1 VLTGF
6 LGAGKTTLLNHIL
19 TAEHGKKI
27 AVIENEFGEI
37 GIDESLLT
45 QKSVSVDEEVYEMN
59 NGCVCCTVR
68 GDLIRVLH
76 KILKSPN
83 KLDAIVIETTGLADP
98 APVAQTFYVEED
110 LKDKTYLDGIICLV
124 DAKHVHN
131 HLNDKTGD
139 DVSEVVSEATQQV
152 AFADR
157 ILLNKVDLVEEE
169 EEMSSIEDRL
179 RSINKYAE
187 IKRCTQA
194 KIDVSWVL
202 DLKSFDLERV
212 LEMDPTFIPKTD
224 GDRAHEHEH
233 EHEGHCGDPHC
244 DTDHDHGHEHKDHDH
259 GHEHKDHDHDHEHK
273 DHDHGHEHKDHDH
286 GHEHKDHDHG
296 HEHKDH
302 DHGHE
307 HKDHDHGH
315 EHEDHDHGHG
325 QCGDPNCETDHSH
338 GHGHGDGSRTAHWSS
353 RVSSVGF
360 VRDGDLDM
368 DKVNEWIGQLLQDKG
383 ADIYRMKG
391 VLALKDTPTK
401 FAFQAVHMQM
411 NGEMLGLWDDEKRQ
425 SKLVFIGKDL
435 NKQELSDALDACMV
449 N

>member
-1 VLTGF
+1 MSAEKVPVTVLTGF

-19 TAEHGKKI
+19 TANHGKRI

-37 GIDESLLT
+37 GIDESLLS

-68 GDLIRVLH
+68 GDLIRVLN
-76 KILKSPN
+76 KILKSPR

-110 LKDKTYLDGIICLV
+110 LKDKAYLDGIICLV

-139 DVSEVVSEATQQV
+139 DASEVVSEATQQV

-157 ILLNKVDLVEEE
+157 ILLNKCDLVPDEAELASVE
-169 EEMSSIEDRL
+169 ARL
-179 RSINKYAE
+179 RTINKYAE
-187 IKRCTQA
+187 IKRCQQS
-194 KIDVSWVL
+194 KVDVSWVL
-202 DLKSFDLERV
+202 DLKSFDLQRV
-212 LEMDPTFIPKTD
+212 LDMDPDFIPKTESEKHD
-224 GDRAHEHEH
+224 HGHAH
-233 EHEGHCGDPHC
+233 GHKE
-244 DTDHDHGHEHKDHDH
+244 HDHGHEHAGEACDHPSHGHAHEHKEHDH
-259 GHEHKDHDHDHEHK
+259 GH
-273 DHDHGHEHKDHDH
+273 DHGA
-286 GHEHKDHDHG
+286 GC
-296 HEHKDH
+296 
-302 DHGHE
+302 
-307 HKDHDHGH
+307 
-315 EHEDHDHGHG
+315 EDPS
-325 QCGDPNCETDHSH
+325 CTVDHSH
-338 GHGHGDGSRTAHWSS
+338 GKHGHGDRTAHWSS

-360 VRDGDLDM
+360 VREGDLDM

-383 ADIYRMKG
+383 PDIYRMKG

-411 NGEMLGLWDDEKRQ
+411 QGEMLGEWGAAEKRQ

-435 NKQELSDALDACMV
+435 NKEELGAALDACMV
-449 N
+449 K